1 MRNEQIKTALNNS
14 YSYNWLESADFRV
27 VIVTVEDVS
36 VDNEYEF

>member
-1 MRNEQIKTALNNS
+1 MRNEQKNNS

-27 VIVTVEDVS
+27 VIVEDVS